1 MTRNTEEDFTYRHC
15 ADWCEGVGIDPDYIP
30 EMVQAL
36 ADDGPDSTMSWPTVA
51 RSIGARFYDGVEY
64 R

>member
-1 MTRNTEEDFTYRHC
+1 MTSDQAFTIRHC
-15 ADWCEGVGIDPDYIP
+15 TDWCEMVGIDPDYIP

-36 ADDGPDSTMSWPTVA
+36 EDDGPDSTMSWNTVA
-51 RSIGARFYDGVEY
+51 RSIGAKFYDGVEY